1 MHKIKNKIF
10 IAGHNGMVGKAIL
23 KELIKKGYSKL
34 YTVSKK
40 KLDLRSK
47 KQVDKFL
54 KKNKFDEIYIAAA
67 KVGGIIYNKNYPVDF
82 LLDNLSISIN
92 LIQGAFENKVKKIL
106 YLGSSCIYP
115 RSTKQP
121 IKEEYLLNS
130 KLEPTNEAYALAK
143 IIALRLCSFYEQ
155 QYKNKID
162 IRCLMP
168 TNLYGPNDRYDIS
181 KSHVIPALIKK
192 FYTAKTN
199 NFKKVEILGT
209 GNAIRDFLYVEDLAK
224 FCVHYMNLNKKI
236 LKKNNIEFVNVGS
249 GKGIK
254 IKNLIKII
262 ANIVDFKG
270 KTFYNKNSPDGHP
283 KKILDISLAKK
294 LGFQY
299 KTKLEEGIKK
309 TYLDFIKNQ

>member
-1 MHKIKNKIF
+1 MHKLKNKIF
-10 IAGHNGMVGKAIL
+10 IAGHNGMVGKAIF
-23 KELIKKGYSKL
+23 KELKKKGYSRL
-34 YTVSKK
+34 YTVTKK

-47 KQVDKFL
+47 NQVDKFL

-92 LIQGAFENKVKKIL
+92 LIQGAFENKVKKVL

-143 IIALRLCSFYEQ
+143 IIGFRLSSFYEQ
-155 QYKNKID
+155 QYRNKID

-181 KSHVIPALIKK
+181 RSHVIPALIKK
-192 FYTAKTN
+192 FHTAKIN
-199 NFKKVEILGT
+199 NFRKVEILGT
-209 GNAIRDFLYVEDLAK
+209 GSAIRDFLYVDDLAK
-224 FCVHYMNLNKKI
+224 FCVHYMNLNQKI

-254 IKNLIKII
+254 IKNLVKII
-262 ANIVDFKG
+262 ANIIDFKG
-270 KTFYNKNSPDGHP
+270 KTYYNKNSPDGHP

-294 LGFQY
+294 LGFKY
-299 KTKLEEGIKK
+299 ETKLEEGIKK
-309 TYLDFIKNQ
+309 TYLDFIRNQ

>member
-1 MHKIKNKIF
+1 MHKLKNKIF
-10 IAGHNGMVGKAIL
+10 IAGHNGMVGKAIF
-23 KELIKKGYSKL
+23 KELKKKGYSRL
-34 YTVSKK
+34 YTVTKK

-47 KQVDKFL
+47 NQVDKFL

-92 LIQGAFENKVKKIL
+92 LIQGAFENKVKKVL

-143 IIALRLCSFYEQ
+143 IIGFRLSSFYEQ
-155 QYKNKID
+155 QYRNKID

-181 KSHVIPALIKK
+181 RSHVIPALIKK
-192 FYTAKTN
+192 FHTAKIN
-199 NFKKVEILGT
+199 NFRKVEILGT
-209 GNAIRDFLYVEDLAK
+209 GSAIRDFLYVDDLAK

-254 IKNLIKII
+254 IKNLVKII
-262 ANIVDFKG
+262 ANIIDFKG
-270 KTFYNKNSPDGHP
+270 KTYYNKNSPDGHP

-299 KTKLEEGIKK
+299 ETKLEEGIKK
-309 TYLDFIKNQ
+309 TYLDFIRNQ